1 MDDIFV
7 AVFDQVVIF
16 SADGF
21 IGVADF
27 QSKRVIDRISNF
39 LVGQGIAGKISDA
52 DYINRGFYFFAI
64 G

>member
-27 QSKRVIDRISNF
+27 
-39 LVGQGIAGKISDA
+39 
-52 DYINRGFYFFAI
+52 
-64 G
+64 